1 MMTDA
6 LLLQSEFSFAHNN
19 CLGLYK
25 LKGQ

>member
-1 MMTDA
+1 MTDA